1 MFQLGVDMEKVGAND
16 KKRNNTKKKK
26 WSVFTKVRQKA
37 SVVRMIQNRRQYRPG
52 YNDFNVKK

>member
-26 WSVFTKVRQKA
+26 WSVFTKVR
-37 SVVRMIQNRRQYRPG
+37 
-52 YNDFNVKK
+52 